1 MKAFVL
7 LANGFED
14 IEAVAPIDILRRGG
28 VDVKTVSITESTE
41 VESSHGIPM
50 KADTTIGKADF
61 ENGDALI
68 LPGGYPGYKN
78 LGESAAVGKVLKEFY
93 SKGKLVGAIC
103 AAPTVLAAN
112 GVAEGATVTC
122 HSCAVETMEARYNY
136 VGGDVVSDRNLITAV
151 GAGLS
156 IDFGLELLAALT
168 NEATVEK
175 VKKGMELAIG

>member
-1 MKAFVL
+1 MTTFVL

-14 IEAVAPIDILRRGG
+14 IEAIAPIDILRRGG
-28 VDVKTVSITESTE
+28 INVKTVSITESSE
-41 VESSHGIPM
+41 VESSHGIKV
-50 KADTTIGKADF
+50 KADTTIDNADF
-61 ENGDALI
+61 ENGNALI

-78 LGESAAVGKVLKEFY
+78 LGESAKVGKVLKDFY
-93 SKGKLVGAIC
+93 QSERIVGAIC

-122 HSCAVETMEARYNY
+122 HSCAVETMEPRYNY
-136 VGGDVVSDRNLITAV
+136 VGGDVVCDRNLITAV

>member
-1 MKAFVL
+1 MTAFVL

-28 VDVKTVSITESTE
+28 VDVKTVSITDSTD
-41 VESSHGIPM
+41 VQSSHGITM

-61 ENGDALI
+61 SSGDALI

-78 LGESAAVGKVLKEFY
+78 LGESAEVGRVLKSFY
-93 SKGKLVGAIC
+93 EKGKLVGAIC

-112 GVAEGATVTC
+112 GVAEGSTVTC
-122 HSCAVETMEARYNY
+122 HSCAVETMEPRYNY
-136 VGGDVVSDRNLITAV
+136 VGGDVVADRNLITAV

-175 VKKGMELAIG
+175 VKKGMEI